1 MKVPPFPN
9 RLEIEL
15 SSACNLRCAYC
26 PRQFINNLKDFMDFA
41 LLRRLV
47 DEAAIYPDTIV
58 VLHRRGESLLHP
70 QFLDILDYVCG
81 KFKEVQLATNA
92 TLLDKK
98 MAKAII
104 ETVTFLSFSI
114 DTPYRYEKVR
124 LPAKYQKVD
133 ANINMFLE
141 MNEVCGK
148 PVKTQVSMV
157 KTPDVYD
164 NDELFFENIW
174 ADKVDRVRIYD
185 QHSADGQF
193 GSLLQKR
200 LERKTC
206 VMPFYEMVIYC
217 DGKVARCNHD
227 WNGAPL
233 ADVQNHKISDIWHND
248 TYHDLRH
255 QQETLQ
261 IKDSVCAHCDSWY
274 PKKGYQGTGKV
285 LEK

>member
-1 MKVPPFPN
+1 M
-9 RLEIEL
+9 
-15 SSACNLRCAYC
+15 
-26 PRQFINNLKDFMDFA
+26 
-41 LLRRLV
+41 
-47 DEAAIYPDTIV
+47 
-58 VLHRRGESLLHP
+58 HP
-70 QFLDILDYVCG
+70 QFLDIVGYVSG

-92 TLLDKK
+92 TLLDREV
-98 MAKAII
+98 AKAII

-114 DTPYRYEKVR
+114 DTPDRYEKVR
-124 LPAKYQKVD
+124 LPAKYEKVY
-133 ANINMFLE
+133 ANINMFLDL
-141 MNEVCGK
+141 NEAQGK

-157 KTPDVYD
+157 KIPDVID
-164 NDELFFENIW
+164 NDETQFENIW

-193 GSLLQKR
+193 GSLVQKR
-200 LERKTC
+200 FKRKTC

-261 IKDSVCAHCDSWY
+261 IKDPVCAHCDSWY
-274 PKKGYQGTGKV
+274 PEKGHQGTGKV